1 MWGQSPSPIKEVSRH
16 ANRWQILTESGSGFS
31 FDVKYTKGKGAPKV
45 GDEIICHTHN
55 GSTIQGVT
63 LRGELLFMK
72 TEQQLEE
79 ERQEWV
85 RKHQE
90 EEKAKFRKERKRLD
104 DDYDSLPIE
113 FQRRISWFRAHN
125 PEFRW
130 EFESYEMMVCVEAMR
145 IATTLGTAAKIKK
158 FRKAS
163 YKRQREM
170 VPGISEDH
178 SGNSFAAAVQLA
190 MYYVQN
196 PLWVILE
203 HGALTP
209 LVGCDDYGCAHP
221 RPADVMASIP
231 KDVTDE
237 N

>member
-1 MWGQSPSPIKEVSRH
+1 MSAWGDSPSTIKEVSRRN
-16 ANRWQILTESGSGFS
+16 NRWHVLTESSSGFA

-55 GSTIQGVT
+55 GSTIRGVT

-72 TEQQLEE
+72 TEEE
-79 ERQEWV
+79 LKAEHEEWRRKYNEDKQKEFKQKRRQ
-85 RKHQE
+85 
-90 EEKAKFRKERKRLD
+90 LD

-125 PEFRW
+125 PDFRW
-130 EFESYEMMVCVEAMR
+130 DFEGYEMMVCVEAVR
-145 IATTLGTAAKIKK
+145 IAEALKTAAKIRQ
-158 FRKAS
+158 FQKAS

-170 VPGISEDH
+170 VPEISDEH
-178 SGNSFAAAVQLA
+178 SGNSFGAAVQLA
-190 MYYVQN
+190 AYYVQN

-221 RPADVMASIP
+221 RPADVMASMP
-231 KDVTDE
+231 QDGD
-237 N
+237 